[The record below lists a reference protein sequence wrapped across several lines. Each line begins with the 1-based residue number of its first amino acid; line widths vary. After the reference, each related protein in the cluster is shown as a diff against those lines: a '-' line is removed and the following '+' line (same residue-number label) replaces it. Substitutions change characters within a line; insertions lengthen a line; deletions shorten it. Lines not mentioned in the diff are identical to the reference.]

1 MDSDDESEGEEE
13 VLETW
18 RVTDS
23 GKIMVV
29 PKSCEPQ
36 MPKTVTGS
44 SSNQESQSSF
54 AGVSS
59 PLVIANSQPRATQQQ
74 QPYQNKALTAAPIAP
89 RPSTAEPAEST
100 PLKAIWY
107 LGGNHIIQLLT
118 SVDGDFDHQVLSM
131 LASVPAVVGELALS
145 VEALV
150 SDDFTV
156 GGFEDDLLAKIASNT
171 IAAKRASPP
180 QSPPQP
186 VQAPDPVAQVAAP
199 PQPIEAPIPEFS
211 QPSSV
216 PNPLASYKPVPNP
229 LARIT
234 PPGSPIITPAFLSEK
249 RKELPTTLAMPAA
262 KRARIELPVP
272 MIKTR

>member
-29 PKSCEPQ
+29 PKSGEPQ
-36 MPKTVTGS
+36 MPQTVIRS

-59 PLVIANSQPRATQQQ
+59 PLVVANSQPRATQQQ

-89 RPSTAEPAEST
+89 RPSTAEPVEST

-107 LGGNHIIQLLT
+107 LGGNHIIKLLT

-171 IAAKRASPP
+171 LAAKRASMPL
-180 QSPPQP
+180 P
-186 VQAPDPVAQVAAP
+186 VPEPVAQVEPP
-199 PQPIEAPIPEFS
+199 PQPIEAPMPECS

-234 PPGSPIITPAFLSEK
+234 PPGSPVAITAFLSEK
-249 RKELPTTLAMPAA
+249 RKELPTSLALPAA

-272 MIKTR
+272 GIQAR

>member
-1 MDSDDESEGEEE
+1 MASDDESEGEEE

-18 RVTDS
+18 KVTDT

-36 MPKTVTGS
+36 IPQTVIRS
-44 SSNQESQSSF
+44 SLNQESQ
-54 AGVSS
+54 SS
-59 PLVIANSQPRATQQQ
+59 PLVIANSQPGDPLNIDIEAPKMAQQQ
-74 QPYQNKALTAAPIAP
+74 YPHQNKTLTAAPIAP
-89 RPSTAEPAEST
+89 RPSPSTSTAEPS

-107 LGGNHIIQLLT
+107 LGGNHIIKLLT

-171 IAAKRASPP
+171 LAAKRASMPL
-180 QSPPQP
+180 P
-186 VQAPDPVAQVAAP
+186 VPEPVAQVEAP
-199 PQPIEAPIPEFS
+199 PQPIEAPMPECS

-234 PPGSPIITPAFLSEK
+234 PPGSPVAITAFVSEK
-249 RKELPTTLAMPAA
+249 RKEIPTTLALPAA

-272 MIKTR
+272 GIQAR